1 MPKKTPIS
9 SEQAFEKAYAADA
22 KMRDEVLQALTDACF
37 MVDFPEEPP
46 ASWQEVLT
54 LIASDMGP
62 PTVETIAGHTMP
74 GAAAAVYALATY
86 GWDGGNAITTN
97 TIGLDTLVSSDAF
110 GGPHAS
116 VVARTQPHIP
126 GLAVQFS
133 EADESL
139 TLQFF

>member
-22 KMRDEVLQALTDACF
+22 AMRDEVLQALTDACY
-37 MVDFPEEPP
+37 MVDFPEDPP
-46 ASWQEVLT
+46 ASWQDILT
-54 LIASDMGP
+54 LIANDMGP
-62 PTVETIAGHTMP
+62 PVLEVMQGHTMP

-97 TIGLDTLVSSDAF
+97 TVGLDTLVSSDAF

-116 VVARTQPHIP
+116 VVARTQSHIP